1 MNREEAEAF
10 VLGSMLFNEN
20 YINGFP
26 INPSNFHTKRY
37 KIIYTAMLDINK
49 HGAENAKGANF
60 IYTLINYLK
69 MKDLLE
75 EVGAEPEIV
84 GLQMFLPDKNTP
96 ADMARAINLL
106 KNAPNE
112 ITFITN
118 R

>member
-1 MNREEAEAF
+1 MNREETEAF
-10 VLGSMLFNEN
+10 ILGSMLFDEKN
-20 YINGFP
+20 INNFP
-26 INPSNFHTKRY
+26 INPSIFHTKRY
-37 KIIYTAMLDINK
+37 KIIYTAMLDIYK
-49 HGAENAKGANF
+49 HGLENAKGANF

-84 GLQMFLPDKNTP
+84 GLQMFLPDKNTN

-106 KNAPNE
+106 KNAPGD
-112 ITFITN
+112 ITFITD